1 MDCAP
6 ICDGSASVILCSEKK
21 AREFTD
27 TPILVSGVGLATDT
41 LGVHDR
47 KNITT
52 LSAAVEAS
60 KKAYKMA
67 GVTPKDIDIAEIHDA
82 FSIMSA
88 LSLEDMG
95 FAKKGQGT
103 KMALEGQHYIG
114 GELPLNLY
122 GGLKARGHPVGATG
136 VYQIGELVSSLR
148 GDGRVDAEI
157 GLAENIGG
165 SGATVSVCVLKR
177 GD

>member
-1 MDCAP
+1 
-6 ICDGSASVILCSEKK
+6 
-21 AREFTD
+21 
-27 TPILVSGVGLATDT
+27 
-41 LGVHDR
+41 
-47 KNITT
+47 
-52 LSAAVEAS
+52 
-60 KKAYKMA
+60 
-67 GVTPKDIDIAEIHDA
+67 
-82 FSIMSA
+82 
-88 LSLEDMG
+88 
-95 FAKKGQGT
+95 
-103 KMALEGQHYIG
+103 MALEGQHYIG